1 MTKNNSYNNY
11 NRSADSTILGFEYQF
26 LLTIKDILAEIK
38 KKSSTKYTI
47 EGIEDLDIYSISTK
61 LHQYKYYKKTNVSFS
76 SIQEPIAYMFCHWKK
91 STNQNIIYR
100 LFVHSDHYNFQNL
113 TSDNV
118 MYILTLTQARAILK
132 KESILLDD
140 DEVKQFFSSFE
151 FLFSASFEEEKK
163 NVVGLISS
171 NLHKS
176 FTESDTF
183 YYPLIIEYI
192 HSIAIATTRKGRT
205 ISLNDFLKHIQKID
219 TIMNSNYSSLSSN
232 ENVLV
237 NTFIKQMK
245 DIKYSDK
252 HNYSYVLRFGRNW
265 EKRIDA
271 QFIQNIA
278 LQFSYEGNRTTNK
291 PVTFLLDF
299 DTKNINILKK
309 QLLKSHK
316 NNLLIMNDGFESIS
330 FNKEIFSLEP
340 IYYRNKNNTKYTD
353 TSFNY
358 RIALCKNGD
367 STLEEVDPF
376 FLNFD
381 INFPKTENSV
391 SFNGFQPN
399 FILKIMKGLS
409 K

>member
-1 MTKNNSYNNY
+1 MTKNNSYHNY

-26 LLTIKDILAEIK
+26 LLTIKEILEAIQK
-38 KKSSTKYTI
+38 KASTTFTI

-91 STNQNIIYR
+91 STNQNITYR
-100 LFVHSDHYNFQNL
+100 LFVHSNHYNFQNL
-113 TSDNV
+113 TFDNV
-118 MYILTLTQARAILK
+118 MYILALTQARGILNN
-132 KESILLDD
+132 ESILLNVN
-140 DEVKQFFSSFE
+140 EVRQFFNSFE
-151 FLFSASFEEEKK
+151 FVFSASFEEEKK
-163 NVVGLISS
+163 NVVELISS

-192 HSIAIATTRKGRT
+192 HSIAIATTPKGRT

-232 ENVLV
+232 ENIIVKAFV
-237 NTFIKQMK
+237 KQMK

-252 HNYSYVLRFGRNW
+252 HTYSYVLRFGKNW

-271 QFIQNIA
+271 LLIQNIA
-278 LQFSYEGNRTTNK
+278 LQFSYKGNRTTNR
-291 PVTFLLDF
+291 PVTFLFDF

-309 QLLKSHK
+309 GLLRLQK

-330 FNKEIFSLEP
+330 FNKKIFSLEP
-340 IYYRNKNNTKYTD
+340 IYYRNNTKYTD
-353 TSFNY
+353 ISFNY

-367 STLEEVDPF
+367 STLENIDPF

-381 INFPKTENSV
+381 INSPKTKNSV

-399 FILKIMKGLS
+399 FISKIMKGLS